1 MIFPERDHWGAIM
14 DAILNIAPAAQHW
27 VNLILIWLGFGTLIA
42 ILVRSLLPGREPS
55 GMISMLLIGVVG
67 TCVGPLIVS
76 TIWCIDQFNPISPVG
91 FLASFVCSFLFL
103 LFYQVGMSVSKHRRH
118 KLD

>member
-1 MIFPERDHWGAIM
+1 M
-14 DAILNIAPAAQHW
+14 DAGMNLAPAAQHW
-27 VNLILIWLGFGTLIA
+27 VNLILLWLGFATFVA

-55 GMISMLLIGVVG
+55 GMISMILIGVVG

-76 TIWCIDQFNPISPVG
+76 TVWRIEKFNPISPIG

-103 LFYQVGMSVSKHRRH
+103 LCYQVGTAVSKRHRER
-118 KLD
+118 D